1 MGVINWVA
9 FGWILVDLVIISI
22 VISNAF
28 WGYRRGLT
36 GVIFKILTFL
46 ISIAIMFVLYKPAS
60 NSIINRTGLDEWLT
74 EKISQNIEGT
84 TLKDGN
90 LLEYNEENSTISKG
104 MVDILNSFVTEALQ
118 ETTDNV
124 VYYTAS
130 NIAYGM
136 IRIGTMLILFMI
148 SRFFLLFIR
157 FTAELIANL
166 PIIKTF
172 NKYGGLVYGIAKGF
186 LTIYVVLAV
195 FSIAS
200 PLIQDWGII
209 DAVQD
214 STFGKKMYNDNVIIN
229 IVLKK

>member
-1 MGVINWVA
+1 LGCFWCN
-9 FGWILVDLVIISI
+9 LNLL
-22 VISNAF
+22 SNYFNNFFKSF

-36 GVIFKILTFL
+36 GVMFKILTFI
-46 ISIAIMFVLYKPAS
+46 ISIIIMFILYKPVS
-60 NSIINRTGLDEWLT
+60 NAIIKNTELDEWIT

-84 TLKDGN
+84 TLKDGD
-90 LLEYNEENSTISKG
+90 LLEYDEENSTISKG
-104 MVDILNSFVTEALQ
+104 MVDILNSFITDALK
-118 ETTDNV
+118 ETTNNV

-136 IRIGTMLILFMI
+136 IRIGTMLILFML
-148 SRFFLLFIR
+148 SRFFLVFIR
-157 FTAELIANL
+157 FAAEIIANL

-172 NKYGGLVYGIAKGF
+172 NKSGGLIYGIIKGF
-186 LTIYVVLAV
+186 LIIYVVLAV

-214 STFGKKMYNDNVIIN
+214 STLGSKMYNDNVIIK

>member
-1 MGVINWVA
+1 MGVINWVT
-9 FGWILVDLVIISI
+9 FGGILIDLVIISI
-22 VISNAF
+22 IISNAF

-36 GVIFKILTFL
+36 GVMFKILTFI
-46 ISIAIMFVLYKPAS
+46 ISIIIMFILYKPVS
-60 NSIINRTGLDEWLT
+60 NAIIKNTELDEWIT

-84 TLKDGN
+84 TLKDGD
-90 LLEYNEENSTISKG
+90 LLEYDEENSTISKG
-104 MVDILNSFVTEALQ
+104 MVDILNSFITDALK
-118 ETTDNV
+118 ETTNNV

-136 IRIGTMLILFMI
+136 IRIGTMLILFML
-148 SRFFLLFIR
+148 SRFFLVFIR
-157 FTAELIANL
+157 FAAEIIANL

-172 NKYGGLVYGIAKGF
+172 NKSGGLIYGVIKGF
-186 LTIYVVLAV
+186 LIIYVVLAV

-214 STFGKKMYNDNVIIN
+214 STLGSKMYNDNVIIK

>member
-9 FGWILVDLVIISI
+9 FGGILIDLVIISI
-22 VISNAF
+22 IISNAF

-36 GVIFKILTFL
+36 GVMFKILTFI
-46 ISIAIMFVLYKPAS
+46 ISIIIMFILYKPVS
-60 NSIINRTGLDEWLT
+60 NAIIKNTELDEWIT

-84 TLKDGN
+84 TLKDGD
-90 LLEYNEENSTISKG
+90 LLEYDEENSTISKG
-104 MVDILNSFVTEALQ
+104 MVDILNSFITDALK
-118 ETTDNV
+118 ETTNNV

-136 IRIGTMLILFMI
+136 IRIGTMLILFML
-148 SRFFLLFIR
+148 SRFFLVFIR
-157 FTAELIANL
+157 FAAEIIANL

-172 NKYGGLVYGIAKGF
+172 NKSGGLIYGVIKGF
-186 LTIYVVLAV
+186 LIIYVVLAV

-214 STFGKKMYNDNVIIN
+214 STLGSKMYNDNVIIK

>member
-9 FGWILVDLVIISI
+9 FGGILIDLVIISI
-22 VISNAF
+22 IISNAF

-36 GVIFKILTFL
+36 GVMFKILTFI
-46 ISIAIMFVLYKPAS
+46 ISIIIMFILYKPVS
-60 NSIINRTGLDEWLT
+60 NAIIKNTELDEWIT

-84 TLKDGN
+84 TLKDGD
-90 LLEYNEENSTISKG
+90 LLEYDEENSTISKG
-104 MVDILNSFVTEALQ
+104 MVDILNSFITDALK
-118 ETTDNV
+118 ETTNNV

-136 IRIGTMLILFMI
+136 IRIGTMLILFML
-148 SRFFLLFIR
+148 SRFFLVFIR
-157 FTAELIANL
+157 FAAEIIANL

-172 NKYGGLVYGIAKGF
+172 NKSGGLIYGIIKGF
-186 LTIYVVLAV
+186 LIIYVVLAV

-214 STFGKKMYNDNVIIN
+214 STLGSKMYNDNVIIK

>member
-1 MGVINWVA
+1 M
-9 FGWILVDLVIISI
+9 
-22 VISNAF
+22 
-28 WGYRRGLT
+28 
-36 GVIFKILTFL
+36 FKILTFI
-46 ISIAIMFVLYKPAS
+46 ISIIIMFILYKPVS
-60 NSIINRTGLDEWLT
+60 NAIIKNTELDEWIT

-84 TLKDGN
+84 TLKDGD
-90 LLEYNEENSTISKG
+90 LLEYDEENSTISKG
-104 MVDILNSFVTEALQ
+104 MVDILNSFITDALK
-118 ETTDNV
+118 ETTNNV

-136 IRIGTMLILFMI
+136 IRIGTMLILFML
-148 SRFFLLFIR
+148 SRFFLVFIR
-157 FTAELIANL
+157 FAAEIIANL

-172 NKYGGLVYGIAKGF
+172 NKSGGLIYGVIKGF
-186 LTIYVVLAV
+186 LIIYVVLAV

-214 STFGKKMYNDNVIIN
+214 STSGSKMYNDNVIIK

>member
-9 FGWILVDLVIISI
+9 FGGILIDLVIISI
-22 VISNAF
+22 IISNAF

-36 GVIFKILTFL
+36 GVMFKILTFI
-46 ISIAIMFVLYKPAS
+46 ISIIIMFILYKPVS
-60 NSIINRTGLDEWLT
+60 NAIIKNTELDEWIT

-84 TLKDGN
+84 TLKDGD
-90 LLEYNEENSTISKG
+90 LLEYDEENSTISKG
-104 MVDILNSFVTEALQ
+104 MVDILNSFITDALK
-118 ETTDNV
+118 ETTNNV

-136 IRIGTMLILFMI
+136 IRIGTMLILFML
-148 SRFFLLFIR
+148 SRFFLVFIR
-157 FTAELIANL
+157 FAAEIIANL

-172 NKYGGLVYGIAKGF
+172 NKSGGLIYGVIKGF
-186 LTIYVVLAV
+186 LIIYVVLAV

-214 STFGKKMYNDNVIIN
+214 STLGSKLYNDNVIIK

>member
-9 FGWILVDLVIISI
+9 FGGILIDLVIISI
-22 VISNAF
+22 IISNAF

-36 GVIFKILTFL
+36 GVMFKILTFI
-46 ISIAIMFVLYKPAS
+46 ISIIIMFILYKPVS
-60 NSIINRTGLDEWLT
+60 NAIIKNTELDEWIT

-84 TLKDGN
+84 TLKDGD
-90 LLEYNEENSTISKG
+90 LLEYDEENSTISKG
-104 MVDILNSFVTEALQ
+104 MVDILNSFITDALK
-118 ETTDNV
+118 ETTNNV

-136 IRIGTMLILFMI
+136 IRIGTMLILFML
-148 SRFFLLFIR
+148 SRFFLVFIR
-157 FTAELIANL
+157 FAAEIIANL

-172 NKYGGLVYGIAKGF
+172 NKSGGLIYG
-186 LTIYVVLAV
+186 VLAV

-214 STFGKKMYNDNVIIN
+214 STLGSKMYNDNVIIK